1 MREFI
6 GGILATIQVHATSI
20 AIAVCL
26 GLWLAIA
33 ILMLE
38 GWSR

>member
-6 GGILATIQVHATSI
+6 GGILAAIQVHATSI
-20 AIAVCL
+20 GIAVCL
-26 GLWLAIA
+26 GLWLTIA

-38 GWSR
+38 GWRG